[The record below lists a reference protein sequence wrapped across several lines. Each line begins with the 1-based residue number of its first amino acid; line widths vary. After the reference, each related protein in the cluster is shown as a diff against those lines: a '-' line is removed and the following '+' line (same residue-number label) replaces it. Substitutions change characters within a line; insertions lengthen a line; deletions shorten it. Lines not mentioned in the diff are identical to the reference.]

1 MKRQAAIILICMLSQ
16 FFATTHVYGQASIF
30 VASTP
35 CSTETRPVPG
45 IPPGKCGCELIKW
58 HLILSGIGD
67 NKTSGTYILNC
78 DYGMPKQG
86 TRGFIN
92 GGNRLHREGKWVVV
106 KGASTSPFAIIY
118 KLDPDKPAE
127 SISFIRLNE
136 NLLHLLDDHGQLM
149 IGTGA
154 WSYTLSKTRQ

>member
-1 MKRQAAIILICMLSQ
+1 MKRHAVIFLICLSSQ
-16 FFATTHVYGQASIF
+16 FLMTVHAYSQSGTF

-35 CSTETRPVPG
+35 CSIGTRPIPG
-45 IPPGKCGCELIKW
+45 IPQGKSGCELIKW
-58 HLILSGIGD
+58 HLTLSGMGD
-67 NKTSGTYILNC
+67 NKTSGTYMLDC

-92 GGNRLHREGKWVVV
+92 GGTHLHREGKWIIE
-106 KGASTSPFAIIY
+106 KGIPANPSAIIY
-118 KLDPDKPAE
+118 RLDPDKPTE

-149 IGTGA
+149 IGNGA
-154 WSYTLSKTRQ
+154 WSYTLSRIKQ

>member
-1 MKRQAAIILICMLSQ
+1 MKWRIIIFLICL
-16 FFATTHVYGQASIF
+16 FTATHVFGQTATF

-35 CSTETRPVPG
+35 CSTGTRPLPG
-45 IPPGKCGCELIKW
+45 IPQGKTGCELIKW
-58 HLILSGIGD
+58 HLQLKGAG
-67 NKTSGTYILNC
+67 NKENPGTYILDC

-92 GGNRLHREGKWVVV
+92 GGSHLHREGKWMII
-106 KGASTSPFAIIY
+106 KGSSSNPSAIIY
-118 KLDPDKPAE
+118 KLDPDKSAE

-136 NLLHLLDDHGQLM
+136 SLLHLLDDHGRLM

-154 WSYTLSKTRQ
+154 WSYTLSRLKQ

>member
-1 MKRQAAIILICMLSQ
+1 MKRHVSILLICVLSQ
-16 FFATTHVYGQASIF
+16 LLVAEHGYGQAVIF

-35 CSTETRPVPG
+35 CSAGTRPLPD
-45 IPPGKCGCELIKW
+45 IPQGKGGCELIKW
-58 HLILSGIGD
+58 HLALSGIAG
-67 NKTSGTYILNC
+67 NKTSGAYVLDC

-92 GGNRLHREGKWVVV
+92 GGTHLHREGKWIIE
-106 KGASTSPFAIIY
+106 KGIPANPSAILY
-118 KLDPDKPAE
+118 RLDPDKPAE

-154 WSYTLSKTRQ
+154 WSYTLNRIRQ